1 MNIIWK
7 KTDDTLAVTS
17 IFDETTSS
25 SEHAVLLK
33 ERGDIDPE
41 WVAVG
46 FDVETFPDWEVQED
60 FRWVDNAIVI
70 SLSSA
75 KESTK
80 SRLRRERAPL
90 LEVQDIL
97 FQRALE
103 SGSDTTA
110 IVSEKQRL
118 RDITTLADAATTI
131 EELRVIHP

>member
-60 FRWVDNAIVI
+60 FR
-70 SLSSA
+70 
-75 KESTK
+75 
-80 SRLRRERAPL
+80 
-90 LEVQDIL
+90 
-97 FQRALE
+97 
-103 SGSDTTA
+103 
-110 IVSEKQRL
+110 
-118 RDITTLADAATTI
+118 
-131 EELRVIHP
+131 

>member
-46 FDVETFPDWEVQED
+46 FDVE
-60 FRWVDNAIVI
+60 IG
-70 SLSSA
+70 
-75 KESTK
+75 
-80 SRLRRERAPL
+80 RAH
-90 LEVQDIL
+90 V
-97 FQRALE
+97 
-103 SGSDTTA
+103 
-110 IVSEKQRL
+110 
-118 RDITTLADAATTI
+118 
-131 EELRVIHP
+131 